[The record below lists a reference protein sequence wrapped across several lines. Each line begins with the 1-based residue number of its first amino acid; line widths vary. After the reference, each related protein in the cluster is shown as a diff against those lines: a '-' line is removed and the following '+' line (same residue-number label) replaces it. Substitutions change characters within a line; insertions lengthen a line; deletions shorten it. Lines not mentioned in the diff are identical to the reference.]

1 MSNKEDELLNPDAD
15 RSATNPVKT
24 VTITKVPI
32 IIAVVFFGI
41 IMFVLVSNS
50 NNKSA
55 ELQQQAITAG
65 GKTTS
70 SHYDAKMMVD
80 SIAYNVEKRKDA
92 PPPTGVIESINYSEQ
107 ESVESFE
114 PVLSD
119 HEIQVKQ
126 LREQMFI
133 SSLTENISP
142 IEKRHTEIYKQR
154 KAMASSNNGSD
165 FSNNPGIVSSG
176 SNMSNAWLQ
185 DEQARIEAAM
195 AKNEMDGLSAGN
207 TNFPSLVPN
216 PQFDMTNPP
225 TTGGGGGGLAAIAAS
240 MSGSNNSNASQANAR
255 DNTRDWN
262 LNAQI
267 TAKPKN
273 PFLLQTGAV
282 INGVLQTE
290 INDNLSEGLV
300 TAVISSNVYDSITGR
315 YLLIPQGSKLLG
327 QFEKNGG
334 GNGGTA
340 SQERL
345 MVIWDRIMFPDGR
358 TLDILGM
365 EGSDAMGR
373 AGFSDRVNTH
383 FWKNA
388 GNALLLSL
396 VGAGVG
402 YTLDKSE
409 NNNNGN
415 NNNTSFKSE
424 MASQMAYQFGNLS
437 TKVIENGL
445 NLAPTLEIRAG
456 YQFNI
461 VVNKD
466 IAFPQPYNFR
476 E

>member
-1 MSNKEDELLNPDAD
+1 MSNKEDFLLDPDAD
-15 RSATNPVKT
+15 RSSTSPVKT

-32 IIAVVFFGI
+32 IIGAVFFGV
-41 IMFVLVSNS
+41 IMLVLVSNS

-55 ELQQQAITAG
+55 EMQQQAEAAS

-70 SHYDAKMMVD
+70 THYDAKMMVD
-80 SIAYNVEKRKDA
+80 SIAYNVEKQKDS
-92 PPPTGVIESINYSEQ
+92 PPPIGVMESVNYSEQ
-107 ESVESFE
+107 ENIETFE

-142 IEKRHTEIYKQR
+142 MEKRHTEIYKQR
-154 KAMASSNNGSD
+154 NALASNNGAG
-165 FSNNPGIVSSG
+165 FSNNIGSVSSEG
-176 SNMSNAWLQ
+176 NMSNAWLK

-195 AKNEMDGLSAGN
+195 AKNEADGMSLG
-207 TNFPSLVPN
+207 FPSLVPN
-216 PQFDMTNPP
+216 PQFDISNPP
-225 TTGGGGGGLAAIAAS
+225 TATGGMAAIAAS
-240 MSGSNNSNASQANAR
+240 MSNSGGQSSVRQ

-300 TAVISSNVYDSITGR
+300 TAVIPSNVYDSVTGK

-334 GNGGTA
+334 GNGGAA

-345 MVIWDRIMFPDGR
+345 MVVWDRIMFPDGR

-383 FWKNA
+383 FWRNA

-402 YTLDKSE
+402 YTLDKSD

-466 IAFPQPYNFR
+466 IAFPQPYNFK